1 MAITICVVLETWR
14 GTPSALYR
22 KATRRWPNHAISCS
36 SRDTHTNYTVNK
48 SLSVKINLF
57 GCEYKFVAYI
67 YIYILILVQNTK
79 NKHIFMK
86 KGKYE
91 IGLLSIWLFA
101 RKWCITIMCLNRT
114 HYPITLFIYVH
125 CVTTSTLSEYNTFNL
140 LPLSHHLGLVSFDD
154 LLVGQ
159 NRVAN
164 K

>member
-1 MAITICVVLETWR
+1 MAIAICVFLETWR
-14 GTPSALYR
+14 ETPSALYG

-67 YIYILILVQNTK
+67 YIYTDPCS
-79 NKHIFMK
+79 KHKEQTFIMK

-101 RKWCITIMCLNRT
+101 RKWCITILCLNRT

-125 CVTTSTLSEYNTFNL
+125 CVTTSTLSEYNIFNL